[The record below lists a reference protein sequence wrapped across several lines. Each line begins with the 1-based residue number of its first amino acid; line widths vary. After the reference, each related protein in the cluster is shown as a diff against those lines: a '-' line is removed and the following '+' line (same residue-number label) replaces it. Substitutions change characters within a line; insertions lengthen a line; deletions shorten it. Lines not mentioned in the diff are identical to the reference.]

1 MPQHAFV
8 TADVFTD
15 RPFGGNQLAVFPDA
29 ALQPETMQR
38 LTAELHLSET
48 VFVLPPDNPAH
59 THRLRI
65 FTPTME
71 LPFAGHPTVGTA
83 LVLAETGRLGPIDR
97 RLDITF
103 EEGVGPV
110 PVTIERDAAGG
121 LRATLTSP
129 IVPRQMPDPFDAA
142 LVAAA
147 VGLDA
152 AALDPAVA
160 GGIFS
165 AGVSF
170 AVLPVRPER
179 LSAAA
184 VDLALWRSHLAGTAM
199 QHLYLAASDDWAAG
213 RTARVRMFAPAMGIV
228 EDPATGAAA
237 AGFVGFLAAR
247 QRPADG
253 VTHWTLS
260 QGAELGRPSRIDISA
275 EILDGKLVA
284 ARVGGT
290 AVLMSHGSFE
300 LPEGA

>member
-1 MPQHAFV
+1 MPQHAFI

-29 ALQPETMQR
+29 DLAPETMQR

-48 VFVLPPDNPAH
+48 VFVLPPENPAH
-59 THRLRI
+59 TRRLRI

-110 PVTIERDAAGG
+110 PVTIERDAAGRLG
-121 LRATLTSP
+121 ATLTSP

-170 AVLPVRPER
+170 AILPVRPER

-247 QRPADG
+247 QRLADG
-253 VTHWTLS
+253 VTRWTLS

-284 ARVGGT
+284 ARAGGT
-290 AVLMSHGSFE
+290 AVLMSHGSFD

>member
-1 MPQHAFV
+1 MPQHAFI

-48 VFVLPPDNPAH
+48 VFVLPPDDPAH
-59 THRLRI
+59 TRRLRI

-110 PVTIERDAAGG
+110 PVTIERDAAGRLG
-121 LRATLTSP
+121 ATLTSP

-170 AVLPVRPER
+170 AILPVRPER

-184 VDLALWRSHLAGTAM
+184 VDLALWRTHLAGTAM

-247 QRPADG
+247 QRLADG
-253 VTHWTLS
+253 VTRWTLS

-284 ARVGGT
+284 ARAGGT

>member
-15 RPFGGNQLAVFPDA
+15 RPFGGNPLAVFPDA
-29 ALQPETMQR
+29 VLAPETMQR
-38 LTAELHLSET
+38 LAAELHLSET
-48 VFVLPPDNPAH
+48 VFVLPPTDPAH

-65 FTPTME
+65 FTPAME

-97 RLDITF
+97 RLDIVF

-110 PVTIERDAAGG
+110 PVTIERDAAGRLG
-121 LRATLTSP
+121 ATLTSP
-129 IVPRQMPDPFDAA
+129 IVPRQTADPFDGV
-142 LVAAA
+142 LLAAA

-165 AGVSF
+165 AGVPF
-170 AVLPVRPER
+170 AILPVRPER

-184 VDLALWRSHLAGTAM
+184 VDLGLWRSHLAGTT
-199 QHLYLAASDDWAAG
+199 QEHIYLAASDDWAAG
-213 RTARVRMFAPAMGIV
+213 RTARVRMFAPAMGII

-247 QRPADG
+247 QRLADG
-253 VTHWTLS
+253 ITRWTLS
-260 QGAELGRPSRIDISA
+260 QGTELGRPSRIDISA
-275 EILDGKLVA
+275 KIAGGKLVA

-290 AVLMSHGSFE
+290 AVLMSHGSFD
-300 LPEGA
+300 LPD

>member
-1 MPQHAFV
+1 MPQHAFI

-29 ALQPETMQR
+29 DLAPETMQR

-48 VFVLPPDNPAH
+48 VFVLPPENPAH
-59 THRLRI
+59 TRRLRI

-110 PVTIERDAAGG
+110 PVTIERDAAGRLG
-121 LRATLTSP
+121 ATLTSP

-179 LSAAA
+179 LSAAT

-253 VTHWTLS
+253 VTRWTLS

>member
-48 VFVLPPDNPAH
+48 VFVLPPDDPAH
-59 THRLRI
+59 TRRLRI

-110 PVTIERDAAGG
+110 PVTIERDAAGRLG
-121 LRATLTSP
+121 ATLTSP

-142 LVAAA
+142 LMAAA

-179 LSAAA
+179 LSAAT
-184 VDLALWRSHLAGTAM
+184 VDLALWRSHLAGTSM

-213 RTARVRMFAPAMGIV
+213 RTARVRMFAPAMGIT

-253 VTHWTLS
+253 VTRWTLS